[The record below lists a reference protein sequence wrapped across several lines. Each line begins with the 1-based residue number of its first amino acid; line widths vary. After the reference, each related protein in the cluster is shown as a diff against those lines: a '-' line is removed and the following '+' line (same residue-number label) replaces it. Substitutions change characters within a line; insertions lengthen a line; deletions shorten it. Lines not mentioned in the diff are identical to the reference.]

1 MADNAEYIYEII
13 DNASDAQLC
22 AQLLAEAFALDNPM
36 ATFHQMSI
44 QQYYDEFMMP
54 ILNEVLDERLSFLA
68 RCRYSGEIVGV
79 IVACDMYLHCQKHPH
94 EPTSGPQKV
103 ALSDLMQELKDL
115 FLHRDFGRELK
126 PKLVL
131 HIRVG
136 GTHASHSN
144 KGVATGLRKAL
155 CAYARDIRGFQYA
168 FVQVNNEVTRHVY
181 VDKLGGNEMTQFD
194 PSTWLWKKQGDGLSC
209 PYRDYQGGPIPNIL
223 VNLIE
228 NENI

>member
-1 MADNAEYIYEII
+1 MVDNAEYTYEII
-13 DNASDAQLC
+13 DNASDARLC
-22 AQLLAEAFALDNPM
+22 AQLLAEAFALHNPM
-36 ATFHQMSI
+36 APFHQMPI

-68 RCRYSGEIVGV
+68 RYRRSGEIVGA
-79 IVACDMYLHCQKHPH
+79 IVAGDLYLHHQKHPY

-115 FLHRDFGRELK
+115 FLRRDLDRELE
-126 PKLVL
+126 PQMVL

-168 FVQVNNEVTRHVY
+168 FVQVNNEATRHVY
-181 VDKLGGNEMTQFD
+181 VDKLGGNEMSKFN
-194 PSTWLWKKQGDGLSC
+194 PSTWRWKKQGDGLSC
-209 PYRDYQGGPIPNIL
+209 PYSDYKGGPIPNIL
-223 VNLIE
+223 VNLVN